1 MSANKKKNGFTLVEV
16 MIVITIMGLL
26 AMVAVPNTV
35 GVIER
40 VRENI
45 DLLKLFY
52 LKESLNRALF
62 ETETAL
68 TNSDCFKNAAKDK
81 QQKLLDSLSSYL
93 KSDAGLTLF
102 VMELR
107 NDEPVNYQATHGS
120 ANKGKNLY
128 EIDNTCN
135 VIGSGGTWYYALKEA
150 GLDGIAE
157 VVGFRIDTK
166 DNGGIKTYVGDK
178 KNQTSLS
185 SASYVVKETD
195 DNKHNWRTYPK
206 NPVFISRAL
215 NYGPT
220 SANSRLTM
228 NFQWTGKNAASRS
241 VDVYLLPNGKKWN
254 QAFKTRHGV
263 CFSTYGQAGCTGSVP
278 GGF

>member
-1 MSANKKKNGFTLVEV
+1 MGANKKKNGFTLVEV

-52 LKESLNRALF
+52 LKEALNRALV
-62 ETETAL
+62 ETESAL
-68 TNSDCFKNAAKDK
+68 TNSTCLKNGSEED
-81 QQKLLDSLSSYL
+81 QQKRLNNLSSYL
-93 KSDAGLTLF
+93 SSDVGLTLF

-107 NDEPVNYQATHGS
+107 NDEPVNFQTKHGS
-120 ANKGKNLY
+120 ANANNNMYK
-128 EIDNTCN
+128 DNDHCN
-135 VIGSGGTWYYALKEA
+135 IAGSGTWYYALKEA
-150 GLDGIAE
+150 GLEAVADIIE
-157 VVGFRIDTK
+157 FRSTTVN
-166 DNGGIKTYVGDK
+166 NGGIVSYRGKEENQK
-178 KNQTSLS
+178 KLS
-185 SASYVVKETD
+185 EALYNVKETD
-195 DNKHNWRTYPK
+195 DGQHNWRTYPK
-206 NPVFISRAL
+206 TPVFISRAL

-220 SANSRLTM
+220 IANSRLTR

-241 VDVYLLPNGKKWN
+241 VEVYFLPHNKKWN